1 MQNEAD
7 RSVSL
12 KPLGLD
18 DIQRIAE
25 WFWDFEDVAL
35 FDRTL
40 PVPTN
45 ADAMRE
51 SWRAS
56 LEYAASPRAFWFI
69 AEDADKTPLGVA
81 GLESVNYIQG
91 DAVVPAFV
99 SKEAR
104 GRGLATAMLAS
115 LFDLAFDQLRL
126 HRLTTFFREDNAAS
140 RHTLEKVG
148 FVEEGRFRE
157 GWFADGARR
166 DVVIVGM
173 LQSEWAERRTKVLK
187 ALATSGKVS
196 LTPVHR

>member
-1 MQNEAD
+1 MDTETEV
-7 RSVSL
+7 SVRL

-18 DIQRIAE
+18 DIPRIAE

-40 PVPTN
+40 PVPIN

-56 LEYAASPRAFWFI
+56 LEYAASPRAYWFI
-69 AEDADKTPLGVA
+69 AEDADQTPLGVA

-99 SKEAR
+99 AKNSR
-104 GRGLATAMLAS
+104 GSGLATAMLAG
-115 LFDLAFDQLRL
+115 LIDLAFDQLRL
-126 HRLTTFFREDNAAS
+126 HRLTTFYREDNGAS

-157 GWFADGARR
+157 GWFADGLRR
-166 DVVIVGM
+166 DVVIVG
-173 LQSEWAERRTKVLK
+173 LLRSEWAERRAEVVK
-187 ALATSGKVS
+187 ALEAPGKVS
-196 LTPVHR
+196 LTSVTR